1 MNQLAFVIPLG
12 ADPDQCY
19 DGITPND
26 MYTSMTCAWSG
37 AFLLAGALAGSMW
50 SKYADLEYPFKV
62 LTLDSLHPRI

>member
-1 MNQLAFVIPLG
+1 MKQLAFVIPLG
-12 ADPDQCY
+12 SDPDQCY

-50 SKYADLEYPFKV
+50 SKCADLEYPFQV